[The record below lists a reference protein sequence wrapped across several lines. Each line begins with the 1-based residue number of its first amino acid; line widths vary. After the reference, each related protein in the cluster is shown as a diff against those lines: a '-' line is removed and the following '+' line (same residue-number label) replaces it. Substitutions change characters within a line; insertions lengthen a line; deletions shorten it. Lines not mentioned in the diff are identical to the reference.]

1 MEKLL
6 RNCYTEAEIKGA
18 NAVVFQKRSNVIR
31 TIVDERL
38 LEEDEWKDLTEWV
51 LGIKNNEVEDILI
64 KLEENFCKEDE
75 YFSKESIK
83 ELRILGSVLVYQYS
97 KEYGIFRY
105 PLMIICGCHAG
116 HMPVSKS
123 LYLLFVQCVNEM
135 RLAIR
140 HTKEVDKIDCNLGAA
155 KLKETIAEAKKK
167 LEEEKKTFSYSS
179 VQFNSMV
186 DILCQC
192 EFVLQNHM
200 KREEYLA
207 DELKAQKE
215 ESNMAWWLLNEWSNI
230 YECPLSE
237 LSPEK
242 AALTVPIELWELNEY
257 MIGAYTIKQLIFKGM
272 SFLKKQS
279 NTISLDDLIE
289 SAGENIYRLINIEN
303 IPVEQ
308 MQPILMAL
316 KCAYEC
322 RSNSD
327 DKAWKTVFEAKCQ
340 RKAEEIKLDAKE
352 MAYQLYLELE
362 LAYLEE

>member
-75 YFSKESIK
+75 NFSKESIK
-83 ELRILGSVLVYQYS
+83 ELRILGAVLVYQYS
-97 KEYGIFRY
+97 KEYGVFRY
-105 PLMIICGCHAG
+105 PLMIICGCRTG
-116 HMPVSKS
+116 HMLVSKS
-123 LYLLFVQCVNEM
+123 LYLLFVQCMDEM

-155 KLKETIAEAKKK
+155 KLKEVIVGAKNE
-167 LEEEKKTFSYSS
+167 LEEEEEIFSYSS
-179 VQFNSMV
+179 DQLDSIV

-192 EFVLQNHM
+192 ELVLQNQM
-200 KREEYLA
+200 KREQYLV

-215 ESNMAWWLLNEWSNI
+215 ESNMAWWLLNEWSDI
-230 YECPLSE
+230 YECSLSE

-242 AALTVPIELWELNEY
+242 AALTVPIELWKLNEY
-257 MIGAYTIKQLIFKGM
+257 EIGAYTIKQLIFKGM
-272 SFLKKQS
+272 SFVKEHS

-289 SAGENIYRLINIEN
+289 SVGENIYRLINIEN
-303 IPVEQ
+303 IQAEQ
-308 MQPILMAL
+308 IQPILTAL
-316 KCAYEC
+316 ICAYEC
-322 RSNSD
+322 KSNSD
-327 DKAWKTVFEAKCQ
+327 DKAWKIVFEAKCQ
-340 RKAEEIKLDAKE
+340 RKAEEVKLDAKE

-362 LAYLEE
+362 LAYLED

>member
-6 RNCYTEAEIKGA
+6 RNCYAEAGLKGA
-18 NAVVFQKRSNVIR
+18 NAVIFQKRSNVIR

-38 LEEDEWKDLTEWV
+38 LEENEWEGLTEWV
-51 LGIKNNEVEDILI
+51 LDIKNNEVDDILI

-75 YFSKESIK
+75 NFSKENIK
-83 ELRILGSVLVYQYS
+83 ELKVLGTVLVYQYS
-97 KEYGIFRY
+97 KEYGIFRF
-105 PLMIICGCHAG
+105 PLMIICRCHAG
-116 HMPVSKS
+116 YMLLSKS
-123 LYLLFVQCVNEM
+123 LYLLFVQYIDEM
-135 RLAIR
+135 RLAMR
-140 HTKEVDKIDCNLGAA
+140 HTKEVDKKDCNLGAA
-155 KLKETIAEAKKK
+155 KLKKTIVEAKKK
-167 LEEEKKTFSYSS
+167 LEEEEKIFSYSS
-179 VQFNSMV
+179 VQFDSIV

-192 EFVLQNHM
+192 ELVLQNQM
-200 KREEYLA
+200 KREQYLV

-230 YECPLSE
+230 YVCPLSE

-257 MIGAYTIKQLIFKGM
+257 VIGAYTIKQLIFKGM
-272 SFLKKQS
+272 SFLKEHS

-289 SAGENIYRLINIEN
+289 SVGEDIYRLINIED
-303 IPVEQ
+303 IQAEQ
-308 MQPILMAL
+308 IQPILMAL

-322 RSNSD
+322 RNNSD
-327 DKAWKTVFEAKCQ
+327 DKAWRIVFEAKCQ
-340 RKAEEIKLDAKE
+340 RKAEEVKLDAKE